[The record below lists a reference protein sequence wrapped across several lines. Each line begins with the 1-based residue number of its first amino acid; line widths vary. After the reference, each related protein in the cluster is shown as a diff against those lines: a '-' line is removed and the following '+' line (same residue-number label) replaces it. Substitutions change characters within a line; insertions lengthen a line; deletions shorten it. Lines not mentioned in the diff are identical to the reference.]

1 MNPKK
6 INGGLANL
14 IDGETAIK
22 AIDKVGKL
30 ANQNGISWAV
40 CGGIAMAIY
49 GSPRLTKDVDIVALQ
64 RLPINKIIGYL
75 KQGGE
80 HFTVE
85 TDKRTVPIDWILRND
100 DAKKLFEKAV
110 KEAVWIDEMPVVAP
124 EFLVIMKFIAGRFKD
139 QEDAVF
145 LLSQPDLVSREK
157 VKNIIIEVFGQG
169 AWFLAKHGYQR
180 WYDLADGEIEAAK
193 KDLRDS

>member
-1 MNPKK
+1 MITKK
-6 INGGLANL
+6 INGGLADL

-22 AIDKVGKL
+22 AIKIVG
-30 ANQNGISWAV
+30 AIADQNSISWAV
-40 CGGIAMAIY
+40 CGGIAMAVY
-49 GSPRLTKDVDIVALQ
+49 GSPRLTKDVDIIGSK
-64 RLPINKIIGYL
+64 RLPVKEILGYL

-85 TDKRTVPIDWILRND
+85 TEKRVVPIDWILRND
-100 DAKKLFEKAV
+100 DAKKLFEKALN
-110 KEAVWIDEMPVVAP
+110 EAVWIDELPVVTP
-124 EFLVIMKFIAGRFKD
+124 EYLVIMKFIAGRFKD
-139 QEDAVF
+139 QEDAIF
-145 LLSQPDLVSREK
+145 LLSQPDLVNREK
-157 VKNIIIEVFGQG
+157 VKNIIIEVFGGG

>member
-1 MNPKK
+1 MITKK
-6 INGGLANL
+6 INGGLADL

-22 AIDKVGKL
+22 AIEIVG
-30 ANQNGISWAV
+30 AMADQNGISWAV
-40 CGGIAMAIY
+40 CGGIAMAVY
-49 GSPRLTKDVDIVALQ
+49 GSPRLTKDVDIIGSK
-64 RLPINKIIGYL
+64 RLPIKEILGYL

-85 TDKRTVPIDWILRND
+85 TEKRTVPIDWILRND
-100 DAKKLFEKAV
+100 DAKKLFEKALS
-110 KEAVWIDEMPVVAP
+110 EAVWIDDLPVVTP
-124 EFLVIMKFIAGRFKD
+124 EYLVIMKFIAGRFKD

-145 LLSQPDLVSREK
+145 LLSQPDLVNREK

>member
-1 MNPKK
+1 MNAKK
-6 INGGLANL
+6 INGGLADL

-22 AIDKVGKL
+22 AIEIVGAI

-40 CGGIAMAIY
+40 CGGIAMAVY
-49 GSPRLTKDVDIVALQ
+49 GSPRLTKDVDIIGSK
-64 RLPINKIIGYL
+64 RLPIKEIIGYL

-80 HFTVE
+80 HFMVE
-85 TDKRTVPIDWILRND
+85 TDKRAVPIDWILRND
-100 DAKKLFEKAV
+100 DAKKLFEKALG
-110 KEAVWIDEMPVVAP
+110 EAVWIDDIPIVAP
-124 EFLVIMKFIAGRFKD
+124 EYLVIMKFIAGRFKD

-145 LLSQPDLVSREK
+145 LLSHPDLVNREK
-157 VKNIIIEVFGQG
+157 VKNIIVEVFGQG

>member
-1 MNPKK
+1 MITKK
-6 INGGLANL
+6 INGGLADL

-22 AIDKVGKL
+22 AIEIVG
-30 ANQNGISWAV
+30 AMADQHDISWAV
-40 CGGIAMAIY
+40 CGGIAMAVY
-49 GSPRLTKDVDIVALQ
+49 GSPRLTKDVDIIGSK
-64 RLPINKIIGYL
+64 RLPIKEILGYL

-85 TDKRTVPIDWILRND
+85 TEKRTVPIDWILRND
-100 DAKKLFEKAV
+100 DAKTLFEKALS
-110 KEAVWIDEMPVVAP
+110 EAVWIDELPVVTP
-124 EFLVIMKFIAGRFKD
+124 EYLVIMKFIAGRFKD

-145 LLSQPDLVSREK
+145 LLSQPDLVNREK
-157 VKNIIIEVFGQG
+157 VKNIIVEVFGQG

-193 KDLRDS
+193 SDLRDS

>member
-1 MNPKK
+1 MITKK
-6 INGGLANL
+6 INGNLADL

-22 AIDKVGKL
+22 AIEIVG
-30 ANQNGISWAV
+30 AMADQNGISWAV
-40 CGGIAMAIY
+40 CGGIAMAVY
-49 GSPRLTKDVDIVALQ
+49 GSPRLTKDVDIIGSK
-64 RLPINKIIGYL
+64 RLPVKEILGYL

-85 TDKRTVPIDWILRND
+85 TEKRTVPIDWILRND
-100 DAKKLFEKAV
+100 DAKKLFEKALS
-110 KEAVWIDEMPVVAP
+110 EAVWIDDLPVVTP
-124 EFLVIMKFIAGRFKD
+124 EYLVIMKFIAGRFKD

-145 LLSQPDLVSREK
+145 LLSQPDLVNREK